1 MASPGSP
8 TGWRLLFSNAGT
20 PPGESGVTTIR
31 FEALAP
37 GASVSDTS
45 SKVWGAPTVLRD
57 YLNADPTVFG
67 WSGSE
72 HLSVGDTDYLA
83 GFTAWGPRYQG
94 VAIARMHWQGD
105 NFTLGG
111 YLVSAVDEYR
121 SDARGV
127 VLRVEDGPPPT
138 RRVRFAIDSPRDLE
152 ARLEVFD
159 AMGRRLESLLQGTLP
174 KGSSSVSWD
183 LSTADG
189 TSVPSGVYFA
199 RLSFAGGVRA
209 ARIPIVR

>member
-1 MASPGSP
+1 M
-8 TGWRLLFSNAGT
+8 
-20 PPGESGVTTIR
+20 
-31 FEALAP
+31 
-37 GASVSDTS
+37 
-45 SKVWGAPTVLRD
+45 
-57 YLNADPTVFG
+57 
-67 WSGSE
+67 
-72 HLSVGDTDYLA
+72 GDTDYLA

-94 VAIARMHWQGD
+94 IAIARMHWQGD

-199 RLSFAGGVRA
+199 RLSFAVPTPQFPA
-209 ARIPIVR
+209 SMFASRIACGASRQIISVVLHISPIVKRKAESPCKRPNCARDLDNEPGG